1 MIDEFQ
7 FDDRAKALYRYQQT
21 YAKRD
26 GVKLPFTRD
35 QFTLW
40 LWRQLGG
47 GTGSNAAA
55 LKAFRCPY
63 ECGLVIDI
71 LNLTLDHMIPRG
83 QNGSYDL
90 ENLLP
95 CCDHC
100 NRLKGNICANS
111 FRILMAAGL
120 SMVPQDWSR
129 IQTRLLDAAQAQQLK
144 WRNLK
149 LEREKKAGKPVPVHR
164 EPARLDFDHDPS
176 F

>member
-1 MIDEFQ
+1 VIDEFQ
-7 FDDRAKALYRYQQT
+7 FDDRAAALYKNQRDM
-21 YAKRD
+21 AKRD
-26 GVKLPFTRD
+26 DVKIPFTRE

-47 GTGSNAAA
+47 GTGPSADA

-63 ECGLVIDI
+63 GCGRVLDI
-71 LNLTLDHMIPRG
+71 LELTIDHMVPRG
-83 QNGSYDL
+83 QSGSYDL
-90 ENLLP
+90 ANLIA

-100 NRLKGNICANS
+100 NRLKGNMTATS

-120 SMVPQDWSR
+120 EMAPLDWSNL
-129 IQTRLLDAAQAQQLK
+129 QTRLLDAAKAQQLK

-149 LEREKKAGKPVPVHR
+149 LEREKKSGKPLPVCHP
-164 EPARLDFDHDPS
+164 PARLDFDNDPT